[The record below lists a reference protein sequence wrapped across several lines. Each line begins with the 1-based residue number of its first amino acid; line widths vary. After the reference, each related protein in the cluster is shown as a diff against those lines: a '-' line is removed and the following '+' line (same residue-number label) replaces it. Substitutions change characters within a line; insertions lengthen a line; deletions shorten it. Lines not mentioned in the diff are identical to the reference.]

1 MKKTI
6 LMIMVALFV
15 LIAANA
21 QTRKVTPQ
29 IRKSGNPAQTIK
41 GKTVPIRSRQAD
53 KRKVHSNYSTS
64 RRGTWNDTEKEEET
78 KLSIFSAEYR
88 YNEKIE
94 RYFKEWNDRREF
106 EKSADY
112 DKRLQEYSKAVF
124 DSICYSV
131 ISYEIKHNNWEMRLG
146 TYDAD
151 KEEFPIICTFGD
163 IIARI
168 RYKVPYDMAKEFK
181 WNFMHC
187 EYAGKREI
195 RQALLRCD
203 NFVYVTVPNRPDD
216 NDLCPST
223 ILFSLASYIKMDNR
237 DIGTVRGDFF
247 HNADSIK
254 VTFTSKA
261 KPVAVR
267 FNDLGLDNKYLAN
280 YVYVFKK
287 GDNDIYSKK
296 EQNENESKSKEEH
309 VIKEEQNE
317 SESNKIFNDDDVDQK
332 PSFPGGNQALNI
344 FLASNVRYPVVAQ
357 EKGIQG
363 RIIVEFVV
371 NEKGMLTNIK
381 LADNQHYD
389 PSLGIEALRVVK
401 AMPNW
406 IPGQINGK
414 AVKVKCSYPFIFKLQ
429 QDTKKT

>member
-6 LMIMVALFV
+6 LMIVAALFV
-15 LIAANA
+15 LVAVNA
-21 QTRKVTPQ
+21 QTRKVTPR
-29 IRKSGNPAQTIK
+29 IRKSGNPAQVIK

-78 KLSIFSAEYR
+78 ELSIFSAEYR
-88 YNEKIE
+88 YNEEIKGDFE
-94 RYFKEWNDRREF
+94 KWNGRREF

-131 ISYEIKHNNWEMRLG
+131 ISSEIMDNNWEMRLD

-151 KEEFPIICTFGD
+151 KEEFPIICDFGNN

-181 WNFMHC
+181 QNFNHN
-187 EYAGKREI
+187 EFYGKGQMWE
-195 RQALLRCD
+195 ALRRCD
-203 NFVYVTVPNRPDD
+203 NFVYVTEPDRPEY
-216 NDLCPST
+216 NYLCPST
-223 ILFSLASYIKMDNR
+223 ILFSLTPYIRWDNR
-237 DIGTVRGDFF
+237 GIGTVRGDFF
-247 HNADSIK
+247 NNADSIK

-296 EQNENESKSKEEH
+296 EQNEKESKS
-309 VIKEEQNE
+309 KEEQNE
-317 SESNKIFNDDDVDQK
+317 SESNKIFNGDDVDQQ
-332 PSFPGGNQALNI
+332 PSFPGGTNALNTFI
-344 FLASNVRYPVVAQ
+344 VSNLKYPVFAQ

-363 RIIVEFVV
+363 RVVVKFIVEKDGSISNVEV
-371 NEKGMLTNIK
+371 DRSVPGLDNEAM
-381 LADNQHYD
+381 
-389 PSLGIEALRVVK
+389 RVVK
-401 AMPNW
+401 AMPKW

-414 AVKVKCSYPFIFKLQ
+414 AVKVECSHPFVFRLQ
-429 QDTKKT
+429 

>member
-6 LMIMVALFV
+6 LMIAAALFV
-15 LIAANA
+15 LIAVNA
-21 QTRKVTPQ
+21 QTRKVTPR
-29 IRKSGNPAQTIK
+29 IRKSGNPAQVIK

-78 KLSIFSAEYR
+78 ELSIFSAEYR
-88 YNEKIE
+88 YNEEIKGDFE
-94 RYFKEWNDRREF
+94 KWNDRREF

-131 ISYEIKHNNWEMRLG
+131 ISSEIKHNNWEMRLD

-151 KEEFPIICTFGD
+151 KEEFPIICDFGD
-163 IIARI
+163 NIIARI
-168 RYKVPYDMAKEFK
+168 RYKVPYDIAKEFK
-181 WNFMHC
+181 QNFNHN
-187 EYAGKREI
+187 EFYGKGQMWE
-195 RQALLRCD
+195 ALRRCD
-203 NFVYVTVPNRPDD
+203 NFVYVTVPDRPDI

-223 ILFSLASYIKMDNR
+223 ILFSLTPYIRWDNR
-237 DIGTVRGDFF
+237 GIGTVRGDFF

-296 EQNENESKSKEEH
+296 EQNEKESKS
-309 VIKEEQNE
+309 KEEQNE
-317 SESNKIFNDDDVDQK
+317 SESNKIFNGDDVDQQ
-332 PSFPGGNQALNI
+332 PSFPGGTNALNTFI
-344 FLASNVRYPVVAQ
+344 LSNLKYPVWAQ

-363 RIIVEFVV
+363 RVVVKFIVEKDGSISNVEV
-371 NEKGMLTNIK
+371 DRSVSTSLDNEAM
-381 LADNQHYD
+381 
-389 PSLGIEALRVVK
+389 RVVK
-401 AMPNW
+401 AMPKW

-414 AVKVKCSYPFIFKLQ
+414 AVKVECSHPFVFRLQ
-429 QDTKKT
+429 

>member
-6 LMIMVALFV
+6 LMIAAALFV
-15 LIAANA
+15 LVAVNA
-21 QTRKVTPQ
+21 QTRKVTPR
-29 IRKSGNPAQTIK
+29 IRKSGNPAQVIK

-78 KLSIFSAEYR
+78 ELSIFSAEYR
-88 YNEKIE
+88 YNEEIKGDFE
-94 RYFKEWNDRREF
+94 KWNDRREF

-131 ISYEIKHNNWEMRLG
+131 ISSEIKHNNWEMRLD

-151 KEEFPIICTFGD
+151 KEEFPIICDFGNN

-181 WNFMHC
+181 QNFNHN
-187 EYAGKREI
+187 EFYGKGQMWE
-195 RQALLRCD
+195 ALRRCD
-203 NFVYVTVPNRPDD
+203 NFVYVTVPDRPDD
-216 NDLCPST
+216 NELCPST
-223 ILFSLASYIKMDNR
+223 ILFSLTPYIRWDNS

-287 GDNDIYSKK
+287 GDNDIYSKQ
-296 EQNENESKSKEEH
+296 EQNEYESKSKEKN

-317 SESNKIFNDDDVDQK
+317 SESNKIFNGDDVDQQ
-332 PSFPGGNQALNI
+332 PSFPGGINAFNTFI
-344 FLASNVRYPVVAQ
+344 VSNLKYPVVAQ
-357 EKGIQG
+357 ENGIQG
-363 RIIVEFVV
+363 RVVVKFIVEKDGSISNVEV
-371 NEKGMLTNIK
+371 
-381 LADNQHYD
+381 DRSVD
-389 PSLGIEALRVVK
+389 PSLDNEAMRVIK
-401 AMPNW
+401 NMPKW

-414 AVKVKCSYPFIFKLQ
+414 AVKVECSYPFVFRLQ
-429 QDTKKT
+429 QGTKKI

>member
-6 LMIMVALFV
+6 FMIVAALFV
-15 LIAANA
+15 LIAVNA
-21 QTRKVTPQ
+21 QTRKVTPR
-29 IRKSGNPAQTIK
+29 IRKSGNPAQVIK

-78 KLSIFSAEYR
+78 ELSIFSAEYR
-88 YNEKIE
+88 YNEEI
-94 RYFKEWNDRREF
+94 KEDFEKWNDRREF

-131 ISYEIKHNNWEMRLG
+131 ISYKIKYNNWKMRLD

-151 KEEFPIICTFGD
+151 KEEFPIICTFD
-163 IIARI
+163 DVIARI
-168 RYKVPYDMAKEFK
+168 RYKVPIDMAKEFK
-181 WNFMHC
+181 QNFNHN
-187 EYAGKREI
+187 EFYGKGQMWE
-195 RQALLRCD
+195 ALRRCD
-203 NFVYVTVPNRPDD
+203 NFVYVTVPDRPDD
-216 NDLCPST
+216 NELCPST
-223 ILFSLASYIKMDNR
+223 ILFSQTPYIRWDNR

-296 EQNENESKSKEEH
+296 EQNE
-309 VIKEEQNE
+309 
-317 SESNKIFNDDDVDQK
+317 SESNKIFNGDDVDQQ
-332 PSFPGGNQALNI
+332 PSFPGGTNAFNTFI
-344 FLASNVRYPVVAQ
+344 VSNLKYPVVAQ
-357 EKGIQG
+357 ENGIQG
-363 RIIVEFVV
+363 RVVVKFIVEKDGSISNVEV
-371 NEKGMLTNIK
+371 
-381 LADNQHYD
+381 DRSVY
-389 PSLGIEALRVVK
+389 PSLDNEAMRVIK
-401 AMPNW
+401 NMPKW

-414 AVKVKCSYPFIFKLQ
+414 AVKVECSYPFVFRLQ
-429 QDTKKT
+429 QGTKKK

>member
-6 LMIMVALFV
+6 LMIVAALFV

-21 QTRKVTPQ
+21 QTRKVTPR
-29 IRKSGNPAQTIK
+29 IRKSGNPAQVIK

-78 KLSIFSAEYR
+78 ELSIFSAEYR
-88 YNEKIE
+88 YNEEIKGDFE
-94 RYFKEWNDRREF
+94 KWNDRREF

-131 ISYEIKHNNWEMRLG
+131 ISYEIKYNNWEMRLD

-151 KEEFPIICTFGD
+151 KEEFPIICDFGNN

-181 WNFMHC
+181 QNFNHN
-187 EYAGKREI
+187 EFYGKGQMWE
-195 RQALLRCD
+195 ALRRCD
-203 NFVYVTVPNRPDD
+203 NFVYVTEPDRPEY
-216 NDLCPST
+216 NYLCPST
-223 ILFSLASYIKMDNR
+223 ILFSLTPYIRWDNR
-237 DIGTVRGDFF
+237 GIGTVRGDFF
-247 HNADSIK
+247 NNADSIK

-296 EQNENESKSKEEH
+296 EQNEKESKS
-309 VIKEEQNE
+309 KEEQNE
-317 SESNKIFNDDDVDQK
+317 SESNKIFNGDDVDQQ
-332 PSFPGGNQALNI
+332 PSFPGGTNALNTFI
-344 FLASNVRYPVVAQ
+344 ASNLKYSVVAQ
-357 EKGIQG
+357 ENGIQG
-363 RIIVEFVV
+363 RVVVKFIVEKDGSISNVEV
-371 NEKGMLTNIK
+371 NRSVDPDLDNEAMRVIK
-381 LADNQHYD
+381 N
-389 PSLGIEALRVVK
+389 
-401 AMPNW
+401 MPKWN
-406 IPGQINGK
+406 PAKQNGTEVRAYYYVPVAFRLK
-414 AVKVKCSYPFIFKLQ
+414 
-429 QDTKKT
+429 

>member
-6 LMIMVALFV
+6 LMLVAALFV
-15 LIAANA
+15 LIAVNA
-21 QTRKVTPQ
+21 QTRKVTPR

-41 GKTVPIRSRQAD
+41 GKTVPIRSRQTA
-53 KRKVHSNYSTS
+53 KSKVHSNYSTS

-78 KLSIFSAEYR
+78 ELSIFSAEYR
-88 YNEKIE
+88 YNKEIE
-94 RYFKEWNDRREF
+94 RDFKEWNDRREF

-131 ISYEIKHNNWEMRLG
+131 ISSKIEHNNWEMRLD

-151 KEEFPIICTFGD
+151 KEEFPIICDFGYN

-181 WNFMHC
+181 QNFNHN
-187 EYAGKREI
+187 EFYGKGQMWE
-195 RQALLRCD
+195 ALRRCD
-203 NFVYVTVPNRPDD
+203 NFVYVTEPDRPEY
-216 NDLCPST
+216 NYLCPST
-223 ILFSLASYIKMDNR
+223 ILFSLTPYIRWDNR
-237 DIGTVRGDFF
+237 GIGTVRGDFF

-296 EQNENESKSKEEH
+296 EQKEKESKS
-309 VIKEEQNE
+309 KEEQNE
-317 SESNKIFNDDDVDQK
+317 SESNKIFNGDDVDQQ
-332 PSFPGGNQALNI
+332 PSFPGGTNALNTFI
-344 FLASNVRYPVVAQ
+344 VSNLKYPVFAQ

-363 RIIVEFVV
+363 RVVVKFIVEKDGSISNVEV
-371 NEKGMLTNIK
+371 DRSVDPDLDNEAM
-381 LADNQHYD
+381 
-389 PSLGIEALRVVK
+389 RVVK
-401 AMPNW
+401 AMPKW
-406 IPGQINGK
+406 ISGQINGK
-414 AVKVKCSYPFIFKLQ
+414 AVKVECSHPFVFRLQ
-429 QDTKKT
+429 

>member
-6 LMIMVALFV
+6 LMIAAALFV
-15 LIAANA
+15 LIAVNA
-21 QTRKVTPQ
+21 QTRKVTPR
-29 IRKSGNPAQTIK
+29 IRKSGNPAQVIK

-78 KLSIFSAEYR
+78 ELSIFSAEYR
-88 YNEKIE
+88 YNEEIKGDFE
-94 RYFKEWNDRREF
+94 KWNDRREF

-131 ISYEIKHNNWEMRLG
+131 ISSEIKHNNWEMRLD

-151 KEEFPIICTFGD
+151 KEEFPIICDFGD
-163 IIARI
+163 NIIARI
-168 RYKVPYDMAKEFK
+168 RYKVPYDIAKEFK
-181 WNFMHC
+181 QNFNHN
-187 EYAGKREI
+187 EFYGKGQMWE
-195 RQALLRCD
+195 ALRRCD
-203 NFVYVTVPNRPDD
+203 NFVYVTVPDRPDI

-223 ILFSLASYIKMDNR
+223 ILFSLTPYIRWDNR
-237 DIGTVRGDFF
+237 GIGTVRGDFF

-296 EQNENESKSKEEH
+296 EQNEKESKS
-309 VIKEEQNE
+309 KEEQNE
-317 SESNKIFNDDDVDQK
+317 SESNKIFNGDDVDQQ
-332 PSFPGGNQALNI
+332 PSFPGGTNALNTFI
-344 FLASNVRYPVVAQ
+344 LSNLKYPVVAQ

-363 RIIVEFVV
+363 RVVVKFIVEKDGSISNVEV
-371 NEKGMLTNIK
+371 DRSVDPGLDNEAM
-381 LADNQHYD
+381 
-389 PSLGIEALRVVK
+389 RVVK
-401 AMPNW
+401 AMPKW
-406 IPGQINGK
+406 IPGQMR
-414 AVKVKCSYPFIFKLQ
+414 V
-429 QDTKKT
+429 

>member
-6 LMIMVALFV
+6 LMIVAALFV
-15 LIAANA
+15 LVSVNA
-21 QTRKVTPQ
+21 QTRKVTPR
-29 IRKSGNPAQTIK
+29 IRKSGNPAQVIK

-78 KLSIFSAEYR
+78 ELSIFSAEYR
-88 YNEKIE
+88 YNEEIKGDFE
-94 RYFKEWNDRREF
+94 KWNGRREF

-131 ISYEIKHNNWEMRLG
+131 ISYEIMDNNWEMRLD

-151 KEEFPIICTFGD
+151 KEEFPIICDFGNN

-181 WNFMHC
+181 QNFNHN
-187 EYAGKREI
+187 EFYGKGQMWE
-195 RQALLRCD
+195 ALRRCD
-203 NFVYVTVPNRPDD
+203 NFVYVTVPDRPDE
-216 NDLCPST
+216 NELCPST
-223 ILFSLASYIKMDNR
+223 ILFSLTPYIRWDNR
-237 DIGTVRGDFF
+237 GIGTVRGDFF
-247 HNADSIK
+247 NNADSIK

-296 EQNENESKSKEEH
+296 EQNEKESKS
-309 VIKEEQNE
+309 KEEQNE
-317 SESNKIFNDDDVDQK
+317 SESNKIFNGDDVDQQ
-332 PSFPGGNQALNI
+332 PSFPGGTNALNTFI
-344 FLASNVRYPVVAQ
+344 VSNLKYPVFAQ

-363 RIIVEFVV
+363 RVVVKFIVEKDGSISNVEVDRSV
-371 NEKGMLTNIK
+371 NPVL
-381 LADNQHYD
+381 DN
-389 PSLGIEALRVVK
+389 EAMRVVK
-401 AMPNW
+401 AMPKW
-406 IPGQINGK
+406 IPGQLNGK
-414 AVKVKCSYPFIFKLQ
+414 AVKVECSHPFVFQLQ
-429 QDTKKT
+429 

>member
-6 LMIMVALFV
+6 LMIAAALFV
-15 LIAANA
+15 LIAVNA
-21 QTRKVTPQ
+21 QTRKVTPR
-29 IRKSGNPAQTIK
+29 IRKSGNPAQVIK

-78 KLSIFSAEYR
+78 ELSIFSAEYR
-88 YNEKIE
+88 YNEEIKGDFE
-94 RYFKEWNDRREF
+94 KWNDRREF

-131 ISYEIKHNNWEMRLG
+131 ISSEIKHNNWEMRLD

-151 KEEFPIICTFGD
+151 KEEFPIICDFGD
-163 IIARI
+163 NIIARI
-168 RYKVPYDMAKEFK
+168 RYKVPYDIAKEFK
-181 WNFMHC
+181 QNFNHN
-187 EYAGKREI
+187 EFYGKGQMWE
-195 RQALLRCD
+195 ALRRCD
-203 NFVYVTVPNRPDD
+203 NFVYVTVPDRPDI

-223 ILFSLASYIKMDNR
+223 ILFSLTPYIRWDNR
-237 DIGTVRGDFF
+237 GIGTVRGDFF

-296 EQNENESKSKEEH
+296 EQNEKESKS
-309 VIKEEQNE
+309 KEEQNE
-317 SESNKIFNDDDVDQK
+317 SESNKIFNGDDVDQQ
-332 PSFPGGNQALNI
+332 PSFPGGTNALNTFI
-344 FLASNVRYPVVAQ
+344 LSNLKYPVVAQ

-363 RIIVEFVV
+363 RVVVKFIVEKDGSISNVEV
-371 NEKGMLTNIK
+371 DRSVDPGLDNEAM
-381 LADNQHYD
+381 
-389 PSLGIEALRVVK
+389 RVVK
-401 AMPNW
+401 AMPKW
-406 IPGQINGK
+406 IPGQIKG
-414 AVKVKCSYPFIFKLQ
+414 V
-429 QDTKKT
+429 

>member
-6 LMIMVALFV
+6 LMLVAALFV
-15 LIAANA
+15 LIAVNA
-21 QTRKVTPQ
+21 QTRKVTPR
-29 IRKSGNPAQTIK
+29 IRKSGNPAQVIK

-78 KLSIFSAEYR
+78 ELSIFSAEYR
-88 YNEKIE
+88 YNKEIE
-94 RYFKEWNDRREF
+94 RDFKEWNDRREF

-131 ISYEIKHNNWEMRLG
+131 ISSEIKYNNWEMRLD

-151 KEEFPIICTFGD
+151 KEEFPIICDFGNN

-181 WNFMHC
+181 QNFNHN
-187 EYAGKREI
+187 EFYGKGQMWE
-195 RQALLRCD
+195 ALRRCD
-203 NFVYVTVPNRPDD
+203 NFVYVTEPDRPEY
-216 NDLCPST
+216 NYLCPST
-223 ILFSLASYIKMDNR
+223 ILFSLTPYIRWDNR
-237 DIGTVRGDFF
+237 GIGTVRGDFF

-287 GDNDIYSKK
+287 GDNNIYSKK
-296 EQNENESKSKEEH
+296 EQKEKESKS
-309 VIKEEQNE
+309 KEEQNE
-317 SESNKIFNDDDVDQK
+317 SESNKIFNGDDVDQQ
-332 PSFPGGNQALNI
+332 PSFPGGTNALNTFI
-344 FLASNVRYPVVAQ
+344 VSNLKYPVFAQ

-363 RIIVEFVV
+363 RVVVKFIVEKDGSISNVEV
-371 NEKGMLTNIK
+371 DRSVPGLDNEAM
-381 LADNQHYD
+381 
-389 PSLGIEALRVVK
+389 RVVK
-401 AMPNW
+401 AMPKW

-414 AVKVKCSYPFIFKLQ
+414 AVKVECSHPFVFRLQ
-429 QDTKKT
+429 

>member
-6 LMIMVALFV
+6 LMIVAALFV
-15 LIAANA
+15 LIAVNA
-21 QTRKVTPQ
+21 QTRKVTPR
-29 IRKSGNPAQTIK
+29 IRKSGNPAQVIK

-78 KLSIFSAEYR
+78 QLSRFSAEYS
-88 YNEKIE
+88 YNEEIE
-94 RYFKEWNDRREF
+94 RDFKEWNDRREF

-131 ISYEIKHNNWEMRLG
+131 ISYEIMDNNWEMRLD

-151 KEEFPIICTFGD
+151 KEEFPIICNFGHN

-181 WNFMHC
+181 QNFNHN
-187 EYAGKREI
+187 EFYGKGQMRE
-195 RQALLRCD
+195 ALRRCD
-203 NFVYVTVPNRPDD
+203 NFVYVTEPDRPEY
-216 NDLCPST
+216 NYLCPST
-223 ILFSLASYIKMDNR
+223 ILFSLTPYIRWDNR
-237 DIGTVRGDFF
+237 DRGTVRGDFF
-247 HNADSIK
+247 NNADSIK

-296 EQNENESKSKEEH
+296 EQNEKESKS
-309 VIKEEQNE
+309 KEEQNE
-317 SESNKIFNDDDVDQK
+317 SESNKIFNGDDVDQQ
-332 PSFPGGNQALNI
+332 PSFPGGTNALNTFI
-344 FLASNVRYPVVAQ
+344 VSNLKYPVFAQ

-363 RIIVEFVV
+363 RVVVKFIVEKDGSISNVEVDRSV
-371 NEKGMLTNIK
+371 NPGL
-381 LADNQHYD
+381 DN
-389 PSLGIEALRVVK
+389 EAMRVVK
-401 AMPNW
+401 AMPKW

-414 AVKVKCSYPFIFKLQ
+414 AVKVECSHPFVFRLQ
-429 QDTKKT
+429 

>member
-6 LMIMVALFV
+6 LMIAAALFV
-15 LIAANA
+15 LVAVNA
-21 QTRKVTPQ
+21 QTRKVTPR
-29 IRKSGNPAQTIK
+29 IRKSGNPAQVIK

-78 KLSIFSAEYR
+78 ELSIFSAEYR
-88 YNEKIE
+88 YNEEIKGDFE
-94 RYFKEWNDRREF
+94 KWNDRREF

-131 ISYEIKHNNWEMRLG
+131 ISSEIKHNNWEMRLD

-151 KEEFPIICTFGD
+151 KEEFPIICDFGNN

-181 WNFMHC
+181 QNFNHN
-187 EYAGKREI
+187 EFYGKGQMWE
-195 RQALLRCD
+195 ALRRCD
-203 NFVYVTVPNRPDD
+203 NFVYVTVPDRPDD
-216 NDLCPST
+216 NELCPST
-223 ILFSLASYIKMDNR
+223 ILFSLTPYIRWDNR
-237 DIGTVRGDFF
+237 GIGTVRGDFF

-267 FNDLGLDNKYLAN
+267 FNDLGLENKYLAN

-296 EQNENESKSKEEH
+296 EQNEKESKS
-309 VIKEEQNE
+309 KEEQNE
-317 SESNKIFNDDDVDQK
+317 SESNKIFNGDDVDQQ
-332 PSFPGGNQALNI
+332 PSFPGGTNALNTFI
-344 FLASNVRYPVVAQ
+344 LSNLKYPVWAQ

-363 RIIVEFVV
+363 RVVVKFIVEKDGSISNVEV
-371 NEKGMLTNIK
+371 DRSVSTSLDNEAM
-381 LADNQHYD
+381 
-389 PSLGIEALRVVK
+389 RVVK
-401 AMPNW
+401 AMPKW

-414 AVKVKCSYPFIFKLQ
+414 AVKVECSHPFVFRLQ
-429 QDTKKT
+429 

>member
-6 LMIMVALFV
+6 LMIVAALFV
-15 LIAANA
+15 HIAVNA
-21 QTRKVTPQ
+21 QTRKVTPR

-64 RRGTWNDTEKEEET
+64 RRGTWNDPEKEEET
-78 KLSIFSAEYR
+78 ELSIFSAEYR
-88 YNEKIE
+88 YNEVIKGNFE
-94 RYFKEWNDRREF
+94 KWNDRREF

-131 ISYEIKHNNWEMRLG
+131 ISSKIEYNNWEMRLD

-151 KEEFPIICTFGD
+151 KEEFPIICDFGNN

-181 WNFMHC
+181 QNFNHN
-187 EYAGKREI
+187 EFYGKGQMWE
-195 RQALLRCD
+195 ALRRCD
-203 NFVYVTVPNRPDD
+203 NFVYVTEPDRPEY
-216 NDLCPST
+216 NYLCPST
-223 ILFSLASYIKMDNR
+223 ILFSLTPYIRWDNR
-237 DIGTVRGDFF
+237 GRGTVRGDFF
-247 HNADSIK
+247 NNADSIK

-296 EQNENESKSKEEH
+296 EQNE
-309 VIKEEQNE
+309 
-317 SESNKIFNDDDVDQK
+317 SESNKIFK
-332 PSFPGGNQALNI
+332 GL
-344 FLASNVRYPVVAQ
+344 Q
-357 EKGIQG
+357 EFG
-363 RIIVEFVV
+363 V
-371 NEKGMLTNIK
+371 M
-381 LADNQHYD
+381 AY
-389 PSLGIEALRVVK
+389 
-401 AMPNW
+401 
-406 IPGQINGK
+406 
-414 AVKVKCSYPFIFKLQ
+414 
-429 QDTKKT
+429 

>member
-6 LMIMVALFV
+6 LMIVAALFV
-15 LIAANA
+15 LIAVNA
-21 QTRKVTPQ
+21 QTRKVTPR
-29 IRKSGNPAQTIK
+29 IRKSGNPAQVIK
-41 GKTVPIRSRQAD
+41 GKTVPIRSRQTA
-53 KRKVHSNYSTS
+53 KSKVHSNYSTS

-78 KLSIFSAEYR
+78 ELSIFSAEYR
-88 YNEKIE
+88 YNEEI
-94 RYFKEWNDRREF
+94 KEDFEKWNDRREF

-131 ISYEIKHNNWEMRLG
+131 ISSEIMDNNWEMRLD

-151 KEEFPIICTFGD
+151 KEEFPIICDFGD
-163 IIARI
+163 NIIARI

-181 WNFMHC
+181 QNFNHN
-187 EYAGKREI
+187 EFYGKGQMWE
-195 RQALLRCD
+195 ALRRCD
-203 NFVYVTVPNRPDD
+203 NFVYVTVPDRPDD
-216 NDLCPST
+216 NELCPST
-223 ILFSLASYIKMDNR
+223 ILFSLTPYIRWDNR

-296 EQNENESKSKEEH
+296 EQNEKESKS
-309 VIKEEQNE
+309 KEEQNE
-317 SESNKIFNDDDVDQK
+317 SESNKIFNGDDVDQQ
-332 PSFPGGNQALNI
+332 PSFPGGTNAFNTFI
-344 FLASNVRYPVVAQ
+344 VSNLKYPVVAQ
-357 EKGIQG
+357 ENGIQG
-363 RIIVEFVV
+363 RVVVKFIVEKDGSISNVEV
-371 NEKGMLTNIK
+371 
-381 LADNQHYD
+381 DRSVD
-389 PSLGIEALRVVK
+389 PSLDNEAMRVIK
-401 AMPNW
+401 NMPKW

-414 AVKVKCSYPFIFKLQ
+414 AVKVECSYPFVFRLQ
-429 QDTKKT
+429 QGPKKI

>member
-6 LMIMVALFV
+6 LMIAAALFV
-15 LIAANA
+15 LVAVNA
-21 QTRKVTPQ
+21 QTRKVTPR
-29 IRKSGNPAQTIK
+29 IRKSGNPAQVIK

-78 KLSIFSAEYR
+78 ELSIFSAEYR
-88 YNEKIE
+88 YNEEIKGDFE
-94 RYFKEWNDRREF
+94 KWNGRREF

-131 ISYEIKHNNWEMRLG
+131 ISSEIMYNNWEMRLD

-151 KEEFPIICTFGD
+151 KEEFPIICDFGYN

-181 WNFMHC
+181 QNFNHNEFYGNGQMW
-187 EYAGKREI
+187 E
-195 RQALLRCD
+195 ALRRCD
-203 NFVYVTVPNRPDD
+203 NFVYVTEPDRPEY
-216 NDLCPST
+216 NYLCPST
-223 ILFSLASYIKMDNR
+223 ILFSLTPYIRWDNR
-237 DIGTVRGDFF
+237 GIGTVRGDFF
-247 HNADSIK
+247 NNADSIK

-296 EQNENESKSKEEH
+296 EQNEKESKS
-309 VIKEEQNE
+309 KEEQNE
-317 SESNKIFNDDDVDQK
+317 SESNKIFNGDDVDQQ
-332 PSFPGGNQALNI
+332 PSFPGGTNALNTFI
-344 FLASNVRYPVVAQ
+344 ASNLKYPVWAQ
-357 EKGIQG
+357 EEGIQG
-363 RIIVEFVV
+363 RVVVKFIVEKDGSISNVEV
-371 NEKGMLTNIK
+371 
-381 LADNQHYD
+381 DRSVS
-389 PSLGIEALRVVK
+389 PSLDNEAMRVVK
-401 AMPNW
+401 AMPKW

-414 AVKVKCSYPFIFKLQ
+414 AVKVECSYPFVFRLQ
-429 QDTKKT
+429 QGPKKI

>member
-6 LMIMVALFV
+6 LMIAAALFV
-15 LIAANA
+15 LVAVNA
-21 QTRKVTPQ
+21 QTRKVTPR
-29 IRKSGNPAQTIK
+29 IRKSGNPAQVIK

-78 KLSIFSAEYR
+78 ELSIFSAEYR
-88 YNEKIE
+88 YNEEIKGDFE
-94 RYFKEWNDRREF
+94 KWNGRREF

-131 ISYEIKHNNWEMRLG
+131 ISYEIMDNNWEMRLD

-151 KEEFPIICTFGD
+151 KEEFPIICDFGNN

-181 WNFMHC
+181 QNFNHN
-187 EYAGKREI
+187 EFYGKGQMWE
-195 RQALLRCD
+195 ALRRCD
-203 NFVYVTVPNRPDD
+203 NFVYVTVPDRPDE
-216 NDLCPST
+216 NELCPST
-223 ILFSLASYIKMDNR
+223 ILFSLTPYIRWDNR
-237 DIGTVRGDFF
+237 GIGTVRGDFF
-247 HNADSIK
+247 NNADSIK

-296 EQNENESKSKEEH
+296 EQNEKESKS
-309 VIKEEQNE
+309 KEEQNE
-317 SESNKIFNDDDVDQK
+317 SESNKIFNGDDVDQQ
-332 PSFPGGNQALNI
+332 PSFPGGTNAFNTFI
-344 FLASNVRYPVVAQ
+344 VSNLKYPVVAQ
-357 EKGIQG
+357 ENGIQG
-363 RIIVEFVV
+363 RVVVKFIVEKDGSISNVEV
-371 NEKGMLTNIK
+371 
-381 LADNQHYD
+381 DRSVY
-389 PSLGIEALRVVK
+389 PSLDNEAMRVIK
-401 AMPNW
+401 NMPKW

-414 AVKVKCSYPFIFKLQ
+414 AVKVECSYPFVFQLQ
-429 QDTKKT
+429 

>member
-6 LMIMVALFV
+6 LMIAAALFV
-15 LIAANA
+15 LVAVNA
-21 QTRKVTPQ
+21 QTRKVTPR
-29 IRKSGNPAQTIK
+29 IRKSGNPAQVIK

-78 KLSIFSAEYR
+78 QLSRFSAEYS
-88 YNEKIE
+88 YNEEIE
-94 RYFKEWNDRREF
+94 RDFKEWNDRREF

-131 ISYEIKHNNWEMRLG
+131 ISYEIMDNNWEMRLD

-151 KEEFPIICTFGD
+151 KEEFPIICNFD
-163 IIARI
+163 HNIIARI

-181 WNFMHC
+181 QNFNHN
-187 EYAGKREI
+187 EFYGKGQMRE
-195 RQALLRCD
+195 ALRRCD
-203 NFVYVTVPNRPDD
+203 NFVYVTEPDRPEY
-216 NDLCPST
+216 NYLCPST
-223 ILFSLASYIKMDNR
+223 ILFSLIPYIRWDNR
-237 DIGTVRGDFF
+237 DRGTVRGDFF
-247 HNADSIK
+247 NNADSIK

-296 EQNENESKSKEEH
+296 EQNEKESKS
-309 VIKEEQNE
+309 KEEQNE
-317 SESNKIFNDDDVDQK
+317 SESNKIFNGDDVDQQ
-332 PSFPGGNQALNI
+332 PSFPGGTNALNTFI
-344 FLASNVRYPVVAQ
+344 VSNLKYPVFAQ

-363 RIIVEFVV
+363 RVVVKFIVEKDGSISNVEVDRSV
-371 NEKGMLTNIK
+371 NPGL
-381 LADNQHYD
+381 DN
-389 PSLGIEALRVVK
+389 EAMRVVK
-401 AMPNW
+401 AMPKW

-414 AVKVKCSYPFIFKLQ
+414 AVKVECSHPFVFRLQ
-429 QDTKKT
+429 

>member
-6 LMIMVALFV
+6 LMIAAALFV
-15 LIAANA
+15 LVAVNA
-21 QTRKVTPQ
+21 QTRKVTPR
-29 IRKSGNPAQTIK
+29 IRKSGNPAQVIK

-78 KLSIFSAEYR
+78 ELSIFSAEYR
-88 YNEKIE
+88 YNEEIKGDFE
-94 RYFKEWNDRREF
+94 KWNDRREF

-131 ISYEIKHNNWEMRLG
+131 ISSEIKHNNWEMRLD

-151 KEEFPIICTFGD
+151 KEEFPIICDFGNN

-168 RYKVPYDMAKEFK
+168 RYKVPIDMAKEFK
-181 WNFMHC
+181 QNFNHN
-187 EYAGKREI
+187 EFYGKGQMWE
-195 RQALLRCD
+195 ALRRCD

-223 ILFSLASYIKMDNR
+223 ILFSLTPYIRWDNEDR
-237 DIGTVRGDFF
+237 GTVRGDFF

-296 EQNENESKSKEEH
+296 EQNEKESKS
-309 VIKEEQNE
+309 KEEQNE
-317 SESNKIFNDDDVDQK
+317 SESNKIFNGDDVDQQ
-332 PSFPGGNQALNI
+332 PSFPGGTNALNTFI
-344 FLASNVRYPVVAQ
+344 LSNLKYPVWAQ

-363 RIIVEFVV
+363 KVVVKFIVEKDGSISNVEV
-371 NEKGMLTNIK
+371 DRSVSTSLDNEAM
-381 LADNQHYD
+381 
-389 PSLGIEALRVVK
+389 RVVK
-401 AMPNW
+401 AMPKW

-414 AVKVKCSYPFIFKLQ
+414 AVKVECSHPFVFRLQ
-429 QDTKKT
+429 

>member
-6 LMIMVALFV
+6 LMLVAALFV
-15 LIAANA
+15 LIAVNA
-21 QTRKVTPQ
+21 QTRKVTPR

-78 KLSIFSAEYR
+78 ELSIFSAEYR
-88 YNEKIE
+88 YNEEIKGDFE
-94 RYFKEWNDRREF
+94 KWNGRREF

-131 ISYEIKHNNWEMRLG
+131 ISSEIMYNNWEMRLD

-151 KEEFPIICTFGD
+151 KEEFPIICDFGYN

-181 WNFMHC
+181 QNFNHNEFYGNGQMW
-187 EYAGKREI
+187 E
-195 RQALLRCD
+195 ALRRCD
-203 NFVYVTVPNRPDD
+203 NFVYVTEPDRPEY
-216 NDLCPST
+216 NYLCPST
-223 ILFSLASYIKMDNR
+223 ILFSLTPYIRWDNR
-237 DIGTVRGDFF
+237 GIGTVRGDFF
-247 HNADSIK
+247 NNADSIK

-296 EQNENESKSKEEH
+296 EQNEKESKS
-309 VIKEEQNE
+309 KEEQNE
-317 SESNKIFNDDDVDQK
+317 SESNKIFNGDDVDQQ
-332 PSFPGGNQALNI
+332 PSFPGGTNAFNTFI
-344 FLASNVRYPVVAQ
+344 VSNLKYPVVAQ
-357 EKGIQG
+357 ENGIQG
-363 RIIVEFVV
+363 RVVVKFIVEKDGSISNVEV
-371 NEKGMLTNIK
+371 
-381 LADNQHYD
+381 DRSVD
-389 PSLGIEALRVVK
+389 PSLDNEAMRVIK
-401 AMPNW
+401 NMPKW

-414 AVKVKCSYPFIFKLQ
+414 AVKVECSYPFVFRL
-429 QDTKKT
+429 

>member
-6 LMIMVALFV
+6 LMIAAALFV
-15 LIAANA
+15 LVAVNA
-21 QTRKVTPQ
+21 QTRKVTPR
-29 IRKSGNPAQTIK
+29 IRKSGNPAQVIK

-78 KLSIFSAEYR
+78 ELSIFSAEYR
-88 YNEKIE
+88 YNEEIKGDFE
-94 RYFKEWNDRREF
+94 KWNGRREF

-131 ISYEIKHNNWEMRLG
+131 ISYEIMDNNWEMRLD

-151 KEEFPIICTFGD
+151 KEEFPIICDFGNN

-181 WNFMHC
+181 QNFNHN
-187 EYAGKREI
+187 EFYGKGQMWE
-195 RQALLRCD
+195 ALRRCD
-203 NFVYVTVPNRPDD
+203 NFVYVTVPDRPDE
-216 NDLCPST
+216 NELCPST
-223 ILFSLASYIKMDNR
+223 ILFSLTPYIRWDNR
-237 DIGTVRGDFF
+237 GIGTVRGDFF
-247 HNADSIK
+247 NNADSIK

-267 FNDLGLDNKYLAN
+267 FNDLSLDNKYLAN

-296 EQNENESKSKEEH
+296 EQNEKESKS
-309 VIKEEQNE
+309 KEEQNE
-317 SESNKIFNDDDVDQK
+317 SESNKIFNGDDVDQQ
-332 PSFPGGNQALNI
+332 PSFPGGTNALNTFI
-344 FLASNVRYPVVAQ
+344 LSNLKYPVWAQ

-363 RIIVEFVV
+363 KVVVKFIVEKDGSISNVEV
-371 NEKGMLTNIK
+371 DRSVSTSLDNEAM
-381 LADNQHYD
+381 
-389 PSLGIEALRVVK
+389 RVVK
-401 AMPNW
+401 AMPKW

-414 AVKVKCSYPFIFKLQ
+414 AVKVECSHPFVFRLQ
-429 QDTKKT
+429 

>member
-6 LMIMVALFV
+6 LMIAAALFV
-15 LIAANA
+15 LVAVNA
-21 QTRKVTPQ
+21 QTKKVTPR
-29 IRKSGNPAQTIK
+29 IRKSGNPAQVIK

-64 RRGTWNDTEKEEET
+64 RRGTWNDTEKEEEPQ
-78 KLSIFSAEYR
+78 LSRFSAEYR
-88 YNEKIE
+88 YNEEIKGDFE
-94 RYFKEWNDRREF
+94 KWNDRREF

-131 ISYEIKHNNWEMRLG
+131 ISSEIEYNNWEMRLD

-151 KEEFPIICTFGD
+151 KEEFPIICDFGNN

-181 WNFMHC
+181 QNFNHN
-187 EYAGKREI
+187 EFYGKGQMWE
-195 RQALLRCD
+195 ALRRCD
-203 NFVYVTVPNRPDD
+203 NFVYVTEPDRPEY
-216 NDLCPST
+216 NYLCPST
-223 ILFSLASYIKMDNR
+223 ILFSLTPYIRLDNR
-237 DIGTVRGDFF
+237 GIGTVRGDFF

-296 EQNENESKSKEEH
+296 EQNEKESKS
-309 VIKEEQNE
+309 KEEQNE
-317 SESNKIFNDDDVDQK
+317 SESNKIFNGDDVDQQ
-332 PSFPGGNQALNI
+332 PSFPGGTNALNTFI
-344 FLASNVRYPVVAQ
+344 ASNLKYPVFAQ

-363 RIIVEFVV
+363 RVVVKFIVEKDGSISNVEV
-371 NEKGMLTNIK
+371 
-381 LADNQHYD
+381 DRSVS
-389 PSLGIEALRVVK
+389 PSLDNEAMRVIK
-401 AMPNW
+401 NMPKW

-414 AVKVKCSYPFIFKLQ
+414 AVKVECSHPFVFRLQ
-429 QDTKKT
+429 

>member
-6 LMIMVALFV
+6 LMIAAALFV
-15 LIAANA
+15 LIAVNA
-21 QTRKVTPQ
+21 QTRKVTPR

-64 RRGTWNDTEKEEET
+64 RRGTWNDTEKEEEPQ
-78 KLSIFSAEYR
+78 LSRFSAEYR
-88 YNEKIE
+88 YNEEIE
-94 RYFKEWNDRREF
+94 RDFEKWNNRREF

-131 ISYEIKHNNWEMRLG
+131 ISSEIMYNNWEMRLD

-151 KEEFPIICTFGD
+151 KEEFPIICDFGD
-163 IIARI
+163 NIIARI

-181 WNFMHC
+181 QNFNHN
-187 EYAGKREI
+187 EFYGKGQMWE
-195 RQALLRCD
+195 ALRRCD
-203 NFVYVTVPNRPDD
+203 NFVYVTVPDRPDI

-223 ILFSLASYIKMDNR
+223 ILFSLTPYIRWDNR
-237 DIGTVRGDFF
+237 GIGTVRGDFF

-296 EQNENESKSKEEH
+296 EQNE
-309 VIKEEQNE
+309 
-317 SESNKIFNDDDVDQK
+317 SESNKIFNGDDVDQQ
-332 PSFPGGNQALNI
+332 PSFPGGTNAFNTFI
-344 FLASNVRYPVVAQ
+344 VSNLKYPVVAQ
-357 EKGIQG
+357 ENGIQG
-363 RIIVEFVV
+363 RVVVKFIVEKDGSISNVEV
-371 NEKGMLTNIK
+371 
-381 LADNQHYD
+381 DRSVY
-389 PSLGIEALRVVK
+389 PSLDNEAMRVIK
-401 AMPNW
+401 NMPKW

-414 AVKVKCSYPFIFKLQ
+414 AVKVECSYPFVFRLQ
-429 QDTKKT
+429 QGTKKI

>member
-6 LMIMVALFV
+6 LMIAAALFV
-15 LIAANA
+15 LIAVNA
-21 QTRKVTPQ
+21 QTRKVTPR
-29 IRKSGNPAQTIK
+29 IRKSGNPAQVIK

-78 KLSIFSAEYR
+78 ELSIFSAEYR
-88 YNEKIE
+88 YNEEIKGDFE
-94 RYFKEWNDRREF
+94 KWNDRREF

-131 ISYEIKHNNWEMRLG
+131 ISSEIMYNNWEMRLD

-163 IIARI
+163 VIARI
-168 RYKVPYDMAKEFK
+168 RYKVPIDKAKEFK
-181 WNFMHC
+181 ENFNHN
-187 EYAGKREI
+187 EFYGKGQMWE
-195 RQALLRCD
+195 ALRRCD

-216 NDLCPST
+216 NDLCPSI
-223 ILFSLASYIKMDNR
+223 ILFSLTPYIRWDNS

-287 GDNDIYSKK
+287 GDNDIYSKQ
-296 EQNENESKSKEEH
+296 EQNEYESKSKEKN

-317 SESNKIFNDDDVDQK
+317 SESNKIFNGDDVDQQ
-332 PSFPGGNQALNI
+332 PSFPGGINAFNTFI
-344 FLASNVRYPVVAQ
+344 VSNLKYPVVAQ
-357 EKGIQG
+357 ENGIQG
-363 RIIVEFVV
+363 RVVVKFIVEKDGSISNVEV
-371 NEKGMLTNIK
+371 
-381 LADNQHYD
+381 DRSVD
-389 PSLGIEALRVVK
+389 PSLDNEAMRVIK
-401 AMPNW
+401 NMPKW

-414 AVKVKCSYPFIFKLQ
+414 AVKVECSYPFVFRLQ
-429 QDTKKT
+429 QGTKKI

>member
-6 LMIMVALFV
+6 LMIVAALFV

-21 QTRKVTPQ
+21 QTRKVTPR
-29 IRKSGNPAQTIK
+29 IRKSGNPAQVIK

-64 RRGTWNDTEKEEET
+64 RRGTLNDTEKEEET
-78 KLSIFSAEYR
+78 ELSIFSAEYR
-88 YNEKIE
+88 YNEEIKGDFE
-94 RYFKEWNDRREF
+94 KWNDRREF

-131 ISYEIKHNNWEMRLG
+131 ISYEIKYNNWEMRLD

-151 KEEFPIICTFGD
+151 KEEFPIICDFGNN

-181 WNFMHC
+181 QNFNHN
-187 EYAGKREI
+187 EFYGKGQMWE
-195 RQALLRCD
+195 ALRRCD
-203 NFVYVTVPNRPDD
+203 NFVYVTEPDRPEY
-216 NDLCPST
+216 NYLCPST
-223 ILFSLASYIKMDNR
+223 ILFSLTPYIRWDNR
-237 DIGTVRGDFF
+237 GIGTVRGDFF
-247 HNADSIK
+247 NNADSIK

-296 EQNENESKSKEEH
+296 EQNEKESKS
-309 VIKEEQNE
+309 KEEQNE
-317 SESNKIFNDDDVDQK
+317 SESNKIFNGDDVDQQ
-332 PSFPGGNQALNI
+332 PSFPGGTNALNTFI
-344 FLASNVRYPVVAQ
+344 ASNLKYSVVAQ
-357 EKGIQG
+357 ENGIQG
-363 RIIVEFVV
+363 RVVVKFIVEKDGSISNVEV
-371 NEKGMLTNIK
+371 DRSVDPGLDNEAM
-381 LADNQHYD
+381 
-389 PSLGIEALRVVK
+389 RVVK
-401 AMPNW
+401 AMPKW

-414 AVKVKCSYPFIFKLQ
+414 AVKVECSHPFVFRLQ
-429 QDTKKT
+429 

>member
-6 LMIMVALFV
+6 LMIAAALFV
-15 LIAANA
+15 LVAVNA
-21 QTRKVTPQ
+21 QTRKVTPR
-29 IRKSGNPAQTIK
+29 IRKSGNPAQVIK

-78 KLSIFSAEYR
+78 ELSIFSAEYR
-88 YNEKIE
+88 YNEEIKGDFE
-94 RYFKEWNDRREF
+94 KWNGRREF

-131 ISYEIKHNNWEMRLG
+131 ISSEIMYNNWEMRLD

-151 KEEFPIICTFGD
+151 KEEFPIICDFGYN

-181 WNFMHC
+181 QNFNHNEFYGNGQMW
-187 EYAGKREI
+187 E
-195 RQALLRCD
+195 ALRRCD
-203 NFVYVTVPNRPDD
+203 NFVYVTEPDRPEY
-216 NDLCPST
+216 NYLCPST
-223 ILFSLASYIKMDNR
+223 ILFSLTPYIRWDNR
-237 DIGTVRGDFF
+237 GIGTVRGDFF
-247 HNADSIK
+247 NNADSIK

-296 EQNENESKSKEEH
+296 EQNEKESKS
-309 VIKEEQNE
+309 KEEQNE
-317 SESNKIFNDDDVDQK
+317 SESNKIFNGDDVDQQ
-332 PSFPGGNQALNI
+332 PSFPGGTNAFNTFI
-344 FLASNVRYPVVAQ
+344 VSNLKYPVVAQ
-357 EKGIQG
+357 ENGIQG
-363 RIIVEFVV
+363 RVVVKFIVEKDGSISNVEV
-371 NEKGMLTNIK
+371 
-381 LADNQHYD
+381 DRSVD
-389 PSLGIEALRVVK
+389 PSLDNEAMRVIK
-401 AMPNW
+401 NMPKW

-414 AVKVKCSYPFIFKLQ
+414 AVKVECSYPFVFRL
-429 QDTKKT
+429 

>member
-6 LMIMVALFV
+6 LMIVAALFV
-15 LIAANA
+15 LIAVNA
-21 QTRKVTPQ
+21 QTRKVTPR
-29 IRKSGNPAQTIK
+29 IRKSGNPAQVIK

-64 RRGTWNDTEKEEET
+64 RRGTWNDTEKEEEPQ
-78 KLSIFSAEYR
+78 LSRFSAEYR
-88 YNEKIE
+88 YNEEIE
-94 RYFKEWNDRREF
+94 RDFEKWNDRREF

-131 ISYEIKHNNWEMRLG
+131 ISSEIMYNNWEMRLD

-151 KEEFPIICTFGD
+151 KEEFPIICDFGD
-163 IIARI
+163 NIIARI

-181 WNFMHC
+181 QNFNHN
-187 EYAGKREI
+187 EFYGKGQMWE
-195 RQALLRCD
+195 ALRRCD
-203 NFVYVTVPNRPDD
+203 NFVYVTEPDRPEY
-216 NDLCPST
+216 NYLCPST
-223 ILFSLASYIKMDNR
+223 ILFSLTPYIRWDNR
-237 DIGTVRGDFF
+237 GIGTVRGDFF

-296 EQNENESKSKEEH
+296 KQNEKESKS
-309 VIKEEQNE
+309 KEEQNE
-317 SESNKIFNDDDVDQK
+317 SESNKIFNGDDVDQQ
-332 PSFPGGNQALNI
+332 PSFPGGTNALNTFI
-344 FLASNVRYPVVAQ
+344 ASNLKYPVWAQ

-363 RIIVEFVV
+363 RVVVKFIVEKDGSISNVEV
-371 NEKGMLTNIK
+371 DRSVPGLDNEAM
-381 LADNQHYD
+381 
-389 PSLGIEALRVVK
+389 RVVK
-401 AMPNW
+401 AMPKW

-414 AVKVKCSYPFIFKLQ
+414 AVKVKWSIPITFRL
-429 QDTKKT
+429 

>member
-6 LMIMVALFV
+6 LMIVAALFV
-15 LIAANA
+15 LIAVNA
-21 QTRKVTPQ
+21 QTRKVTPR

-41 GKTVPIRSRQAD
+41 GKTVPIRSRQAE

-88 YNEKIE
+88 YNEEIE
-94 RYFKEWNDRREF
+94 RDFEKWNDRREF
-106 EKSADY
+106 EKTADY

-131 ISYEIKHNNWEMRLG
+131 ISSEIKHNNWEMGLG

-151 KEEFPIICTFGD
+151 KEEFPIICEFGD
-163 IIARI
+163 NINIIARI

-181 WNFMHC
+181 QNFNHN
-187 EYAGKREI
+187 EFYGKGQMWE
-195 RQALLRCD
+195 ALRRCD
-203 NFVYVTVPNRPDD
+203 NFVYVTEPDRPEY
-216 NDLCPST
+216 NYLCPST
-223 ILFSLASYIKMDNR
+223 ILFSLTPYIRWDNR
-237 DIGTVRGDFF
+237 GIGTVRGDFF

-296 EQNENESKSKEEH
+296 EQNEKESKS
-309 VIKEEQNE
+309 KEEQNE
-317 SESNKIFNDDDVDQK
+317 SESNKIFNGDDVDQQ
-332 PSFPGGNQALNI
+332 PSFPGGTNALNTFI
-344 FLASNVRYPVVAQ
+344 LSNLKYPVFAQ

-363 RIIVEFVV
+363 RVVIKFIVEKDGSISNVEV
-371 NEKGMLTNIK
+371 
-381 LADNQHYD
+381 DRSVS
-389 PSLGIEALRVVK
+389 PSLDNEAMRVVK
-401 AMPNW
+401 AMPKW

-414 AVKVKCSYPFIFKLQ
+414 TVKVECSHPFVFRLQ
-429 QDTKKT
+429 

>member
-6 LMIMVALFV
+6 LMLVAALFV
-15 LIAANA
+15 LIAVNA
-21 QTRKVTPQ
+21 QTRKVTPR
-29 IRKSGNPAQTIK
+29 IRKSGNPAQVIK

-78 KLSIFSAEYR
+78 ELSIFSAEYR
-88 YNEKIE
+88 YYEEIKGDFEK
-94 RYFKEWNDRREF
+94 WNGRREF

-131 ISYEIKHNNWEMRLG
+131 ISYEIMDNNWEMRLD

-151 KEEFPIICTFGD
+151 KEEFPIICDFGNN

-181 WNFMHC
+181 QNFNHN
-187 EYAGKREI
+187 EFYGKGQMWE
-195 RQALLRCD
+195 ALRRCD
-203 NFVYVTVPNRPDD
+203 NFVYVTEPDRPEY
-216 NDLCPST
+216 NYLCPST
-223 ILFSLASYIKMDNR
+223 ILFSLTPYIRWDNR
-237 DIGTVRGDFF
+237 GIGTVRGDFF
-247 HNADSIK
+247 NNADSIK

-296 EQNENESKSKEEH
+296 EQNEKESKS
-309 VIKEEQNE
+309 KEEQNE
-317 SESNKIFNDDDVDQK
+317 SESNKIFNGDDVDQQ
-332 PSFPGGNQALNI
+332 PSFPGGTNALNTFI
-344 FLASNVRYPVVAQ
+344 VSNLKYPVFAQ

-363 RIIVEFVV
+363 RVVVKFIVEKDGSISNVEV
-371 NEKGMLTNIK
+371 DRSVPGLDNEAM
-381 LADNQHYD
+381 
-389 PSLGIEALRVVK
+389 RVVK
-401 AMPNW
+401 AMPKW

-414 AVKVKCSYPFIFKLQ
+414 AVKVECSHPFVFRLQ
-429 QDTKKT
+429 

>member
-6 LMIMVALFV
+6 LMIVAALFV
-15 LIAANA
+15 LIAVNA
-21 QTRKVTPQ
+21 QTRKVTPR
-29 IRKSGNPAQTIK
+29 IRKSGNPAQVIK
-41 GKTVPIRSRQAD
+41 GKTVPIRSRQTA
-53 KRKVHSNYSTS
+53 KSKVHSNYSTS

-78 KLSIFSAEYR
+78 ELSIFSAEYR
-88 YNEKIE
+88 YNEEI
-94 RYFKEWNDRREF
+94 KEDFEKWNDRREF

-131 ISYEIKHNNWEMRLG
+131 ISSEIMDNNWEMRLD

-151 KEEFPIICTFGD
+151 KEEFPIICDFGD
-163 IIARI
+163 NIIARI

-181 WNFMHC
+181 QNFNHN
-187 EYAGKREI
+187 EFYGKGQMWE
-195 RQALLRCD
+195 ALRRCD
-203 NFVYVTVPNRPDD
+203 NFVYVTVPDRPEY

-223 ILFSLASYIKMDNR
+223 ILFSLTPYIRWDNR
-237 DIGTVRGDFF
+237 GIGTVRGDFF

-296 EQNENESKSKEEH
+296 EQNEKESKS
-309 VIKEEQNE
+309 KEEQNE
-317 SESNKIFNDDDVDQK
+317 SESNKIFNGDDVDQQ
-332 PSFPGGNQALNI
+332 PSFPGGTNALNTFI
-344 FLASNVRYPVVAQ
+344 ASNLKYPVWAQ

-363 RIIVEFVV
+363 RVVVKFIVEKDGSISNVEV
-371 NEKGMLTNIK
+371 
-381 LADNQHYD
+381 DRSVS
-389 PSLGIEALRVVK
+389 PSLDNEAMRVVK
-401 AMPNW
+401 AMPKW

-414 AVKVKCSYPFIFKLQ
+414 AVKVECSHPFVFRLQ
-429 QDTKKT
+429 

>member
-6 LMIMVALFV
+6 LMLVAALFV
-15 LIAANA
+15 LIAVNA
-21 QTRKVTPQ
+21 QTRKVTPR
-29 IRKSGNPAQTIK
+29 IRKSGNPAQVIK

-78 KLSIFSAEYR
+78 ELSIFSAEYR
-88 YNEKIE
+88 YNEEIKGDFE
-94 RYFKEWNDRREF
+94 KWNGRREF

-131 ISYEIKHNNWEMRLG
+131 ISYEIMDNNWEMRLD

-151 KEEFPIICTFGD
+151 KEEFPIICDFGNN

-181 WNFMHC
+181 QNFNHN
-187 EYAGKREI
+187 EFYGKGQMWE
-195 RQALLRCD
+195 ALRRCD
-203 NFVYVTVPNRPDD
+203 NFVYVTEPDRPEY
-216 NDLCPST
+216 NYLCPST
-223 ILFSLASYIKMDNR
+223 ILFSLTPYIRWDNR
-237 DIGTVRGDFF
+237 GIGTVRGDFF
-247 HNADSIK
+247 NNADSIK

-296 EQNENESKSKEEH
+296 EQNEKESKS
-309 VIKEEQNE
+309 KEEQNE
-317 SESNKIFNDDDVDQK
+317 SESNKIFNGDDVDQQ
-332 PSFPGGNQALNI
+332 PSFPGGTNALNTFI
-344 FLASNVRYPVVAQ
+344 VSNLKYPVFAQ

-363 RIIVEFVV
+363 RVVVKFIVEKDGSISNVEV
-371 NEKGMLTNIK
+371 DRSVPGLDNEAM
-381 LADNQHYD
+381 
-389 PSLGIEALRVVK
+389 RVVK
-401 AMPNW
+401 AMPKW

-414 AVKVKCSYPFIFKLQ
+414 AVKMECSHPFVFRLQ
-429 QDTKKT
+429 

>member
-6 LMIMVALFV
+6 LMLVAALFV
-15 LIAANA
+15 LIAVNA
-21 QTRKVTPQ
+21 QTRKVTPR
-29 IRKSGNPAQTIK
+29 IRKSGNPAQVIK

-78 KLSIFSAEYR
+78 ELSIFSAEYR
-88 YNEKIE
+88 YNEEIKGDFE
-94 RYFKEWNDRREF
+94 KWNGRREF

-131 ISYEIKHNNWEMRLG
+131 ISYEIMDNNWEMRLD

-151 KEEFPIICTFGD
+151 KEEFPIICDFGNN

-181 WNFMHC
+181 QNFNHN
-187 EYAGKREI
+187 EFYGKGQMWE
-195 RQALLRCD
+195 ALRRCD
-203 NFVYVTVPNRPDD
+203 NFVYVTEPDRPEY
-216 NDLCPST
+216 NYLCPST
-223 ILFSLASYIKMDNR
+223 ILFSLTPYIRWDNR
-237 DIGTVRGDFF
+237 GIGTVRGDFF
-247 HNADSIK
+247 NNADSIK

-296 EQNENESKSKEEH
+296 EQNEKESKS
-309 VIKEEQNE
+309 KEEQNE
-317 SESNKIFNDDDVDQK
+317 SESNKIFNGDDVDQQ
-332 PSFPGGNQALNI
+332 PSFPGGTNALNTFI
-344 FLASNVRYPVVAQ
+344 VSNLKYPVFAQ

-363 RIIVEFVV
+363 RVVVKFIVEKDGSISNVEV
-371 NEKGMLTNIK
+371 DRSVPGLDNEAM
-381 LADNQHYD
+381 
-389 PSLGIEALRVVK
+389 RVVK
-401 AMPNW
+401 AMPKW

-414 AVKVKCSYPFIFKLQ
+414 AVKVEWGV
-429 QDTKKT
+429 

>member
-6 LMIMVALFV
+6 LMLVAALFV
-15 LIAANA
+15 LIAVNA
-21 QTRKVTPQ
+21 QTRKVTPR
-29 IRKSGNPAQTIK
+29 IRKSGNPAQVIK

-78 KLSIFSAEYR
+78 ELSIFSAEYR
-88 YNEKIE
+88 YNEEIKGDFE
-94 RYFKEWNDRREF
+94 KWNGRREF

-131 ISYEIKHNNWEMRLG
+131 ISYEIMDNNWEMRLD

-151 KEEFPIICTFGD
+151 KEEFPIICDFGNN

-181 WNFMHC
+181 QNFNHN
-187 EYAGKREI
+187 EFYGKGQMWE
-195 RQALLRCD
+195 ALRRCD
-203 NFVYVTVPNRPDD
+203 NFVYVTEPDRPEY
-216 NDLCPST
+216 NYLCPST
-223 ILFSLASYIKMDNR
+223 ILFSLTPYIRWDNR
-237 DIGTVRGDFF
+237 GIGTVRGDFF
-247 HNADSIK
+247 NNADSIK

-296 EQNENESKSKEEH
+296 EQNEKESKS
-309 VIKEEQNE
+309 KEEQNE
-317 SESNKIFNDDDVDQK
+317 SESNKIFNGDDVDQQ
-332 PSFPGGNQALNI
+332 PSFPGGTNALNTFI
-344 FLASNVRYPVVAQ
+344 VSNLKYPVFAQ

-363 RIIVEFVV
+363 RVVVKFIVEKDGSISNVEV
-371 NEKGMLTNIK
+371 DRSVPGLDNEAM
-381 LADNQHYD
+381 
-389 PSLGIEALRVVK
+389 RVVK
-401 AMPNW
+401 AMPKW

-414 AVKVKCSYPFIFKLQ
+414 AVKVECSHPFGGVI
-429 QDTKKT
+429 

>member
-6 LMIMVALFV
+6 LMIAAALFV
-15 LIAANA
+15 LIAVNA
-21 QTRKVTPQ
+21 QTRKVTPR
-29 IRKSGNPAQTIK
+29 IRKSGNPAQVIK

-64 RRGTWNDTEKEEET
+64 RRGTWNDTEKEEEPQ
-78 KLSIFSAEYR
+78 LSRFSAEYR
-88 YNEKIE
+88 YNEEIE
-94 RYFKEWNDRREF
+94 RDFEKWNDRREF

-131 ISYEIKHNNWEMRLG
+131 ISSEIKYNNWEMRLD

-151 KEEFPIICTFGD
+151 KEEFPIICDFGD
-163 IIARI
+163 NIIARI

-181 WNFMHC
+181 QNFNHN
-187 EYAGKREI
+187 EFYGKGQMWE
-195 RQALLRCD
+195 ALRRCD
-203 NFVYVTVPNRPDD
+203 NFVYVTEPDRPEY
-216 NDLCPST
+216 NYLCPST
-223 ILFSLASYIKMDNR
+223 ILFSLTPYIRWDNR
-237 DIGTVRGDFF
+237 GIGTVRGDFF

-296 EQNENESKSKEEH
+296 EQNEKESKS
-309 VIKEEQNE
+309 KEEQNE
-317 SESNKIFNDDDVDQK
+317 SESNKIFNGDDVDQQ
-332 PSFPGGNQALNI
+332 PSFPGGTNALNTFI
-344 FLASNVRYPVVAQ
+344 ASNLKYPAVAQ
-357 EKGIQG
+357 ENGIQG
-363 RIIVEFVV
+363 RVIVKFIVEKDGSISNVEV
-371 NEKGMLTNIK
+371 DRSVDPGLDNEAM
-381 LADNQHYD
+381 
-389 PSLGIEALRVVK
+389 RVVK
-401 AMPNW
+401 AMPKW

-414 AVKVKCSYPFIFKLQ
+414 AVKVECSHPFVFRLQ
-429 QDTKKT
+429 

>member
-6 LMIMVALFV
+6 LMIVAALFV
-15 LIAANA
+15 LIAVNA
-21 QTRKVTPQ
+21 QTRKVTPR
-29 IRKSGNPAQTIK
+29 IRKSGNPAQVIK

-78 KLSIFSAEYR
+78 ELSIFSAEYR
-88 YNEKIE
+88 YNEKIKGDFE
-94 RYFKEWNDRREF
+94 KWNGRREF

-131 ISYEIKHNNWEMRLG
+131 ISSEIKYNNWEMRLD

-151 KEEFPIICTFGD
+151 KEEFPIICDFGYN

-181 WNFMHC
+181 QNFNHN
-187 EYAGKREI
+187 EFYGKGQMWE
-195 RQALLRCD
+195 ALRRCD
-203 NFVYVTVPNRPDD
+203 NFVYVTVPDRPDD

-223 ILFSLASYIKMDNR
+223 ILFSLTPYIRWDNR

-267 FNDLGLDNKYLAN
+267 FNDLGLNNKYLAN

-296 EQNENESKSKEEH
+296 EQNEKESKS
-309 VIKEEQNE
+309 KEEQNE
-317 SESNKIFNDDDVDQK
+317 SESNKIFNGDDVDQQ
-332 PSFPGGNQALNI
+332 PSFPGGTNAFNTFI
-344 FLASNVRYPVVAQ
+344 VSNLKYPVVAQ
-357 EKGIQG
+357 ENGIQG
-363 RIIVEFVV
+363 RVVVKFIVEKDGSISNVEV
-371 NEKGMLTNIK
+371 
-381 LADNQHYD
+381 DRSVD
-389 PSLGIEALRVVK
+389 PSLDNEAMRVIK
-401 AMPNW
+401 NMPKW

-414 AVKVKCSYPFIFKLQ
+414 AVKVECSYPFVFRLQ
-429 QDTKKT
+429 QGPKKI

>member
-6 LMIMVALFV
+6 LMLVAALFV
-15 LIAANA
+15 LIAVNA
-21 QTRKVTPQ
+21 QTRKVTPR
-29 IRKSGNPAQTIK
+29 IRKSGNPAQVIK

-78 KLSIFSAEYR
+78 ELSIFSAEYR
-88 YNEKIE
+88 YNEEIKGDFE
-94 RYFKEWNDRREF
+94 KWNGRREF

-131 ISYEIKHNNWEMRLG
+131 ISYEIMDNNWEMRLD

-151 KEEFPIICTFGD
+151 KEEFPIICDFGNN

-181 WNFMHC
+181 QNFNHN
-187 EYAGKREI
+187 EFYGKGQMWE
-195 RQALLRCD
+195 ALRRCD
-203 NFVYVTVPNRPDD
+203 NFVYVTVPDRPDE
-216 NDLCPST
+216 NELCPST
-223 ILFSLASYIKMDNR
+223 ILFSLTPYIRWDNR
-237 DIGTVRGDFF
+237 GIGTVRGDFF
-247 HNADSIK
+247 NNADSIK

-296 EQNENESKSKEEH
+296 EQNEKESKS
-309 VIKEEQNE
+309 KEEQNE
-317 SESNKIFNDDDVDQK
+317 SESNKIFNGDDVDQQ
-332 PSFPGGNQALNI
+332 PSFPGGTNALNTFI
-344 FLASNVRYPVVAQ
+344 VSNLKYSVFAQ

-363 RIIVEFVV
+363 RVVVKFIVEKDGSISNVEVDRSV
-371 NEKGMLTNIK
+371 NPVL
-381 LADNQHYD
+381 DN
-389 PSLGIEALRVVK
+389 EAMRVVK
-401 AMPNW
+401 AMPKW

-414 AVKVKCSYPFIFKLQ
+414 AVKVECSHPFVFQLQ
-429 QDTKKT
+429 

>member
-6 LMIMVALFV
+6 LMIVAALFV
-15 LIAANA
+15 LVAANA
-21 QTRKVTPQ
+21 QTRKVTPR
-29 IRKSGNPAQTIK
+29 IRKSGNPAQVIK

-64 RRGTWNDTEKEEET
+64 RRGTWNDTEKEEEPQ
-78 KLSIFSAEYR
+78 LSRFSAEYR
-88 YNEKIE
+88 YNEEIE
-94 RYFKEWNDRREF
+94 RDFEKWNDRREF

-131 ISYEIKHNNWEMRLG
+131 ISSEIMDNNWEMRLD

-151 KEEFPIICTFGD
+151 KEEFPIICDFGD
-163 IIARI
+163 NIIARI

-181 WNFMHC
+181 QNFNHN
-187 EYAGKREI
+187 EFYGKGQMWE
-195 RQALLRCD
+195 ALRRCD
-203 NFVYVTVPNRPDD
+203 NFVYVTEPDRPEY
-216 NDLCPST
+216 NYLCPST
-223 ILFSLASYIKMDNR
+223 ILFSLTPYIRWDNR
-237 DIGTVRGDFF
+237 GIGTVRGDFF

-296 EQNENESKSKEEH
+296 EQKEKKSKS
-309 VIKEEQNE
+309 KEEQNE
-317 SESNKIFNDDDVDQK
+317 SESNKIFNGDDVDQQ
-332 PSFPGGNQALNI
+332 PSFPGGTNALNTFI
-344 FLASNVRYPVVAQ
+344 LSNLKYPVFAQ

-363 RIIVEFVV
+363 RVVIKFIVEKDGSISNVEV
-371 NEKGMLTNIK
+371 DRSVDPDLDNEAM
-381 LADNQHYD
+381 
-389 PSLGIEALRVVK
+389 RVVK
-401 AMPNW
+401 AMPKW

-414 AVKVKCSYPFIFKLQ
+414 AVKVECSHPFVFRLQ
-429 QDTKKT
+429 